1 MIKWGHPGQIQGES
15 ISGSENFKCKG
26 PGAGMDLACLKR
38 RNEEDSRD
46 VMEGEEVRAGGRD
59 Q

>member
-1 MIKWGHPGQIQGES
+1 
-15 ISGSENFKCKG
+15 
-26 PGAGMDLACLKR
+26 MDLACLKR
-38 RNEEDSRD
+38 RNEEDFRD